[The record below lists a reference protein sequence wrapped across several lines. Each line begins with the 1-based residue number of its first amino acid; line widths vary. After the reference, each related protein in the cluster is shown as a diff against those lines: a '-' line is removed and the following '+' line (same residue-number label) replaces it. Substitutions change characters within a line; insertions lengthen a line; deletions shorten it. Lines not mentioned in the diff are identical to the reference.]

1 MNNKDLNKKV
11 DTLIE
16 KVKFPPE
23 RNRECIYCSKPFY
36 AHNLNQLSCSEK
48 CYQTHYNERIR
59 PVKELERTLAAL
71 KSEQYAM
78 EELKRSL
85 RTPENNLR
93 RNIEIIEHLTIDPLV
108 GTQYQVDQ
116 LIKAGIDFTTFDYKE
131 KVQNTKD
138 SFELIMGQHRL
149 TLIDENSIQISFNL

>member
-1 MNNKDLNKKV
+1 
-11 DTLIE
+11 
-16 KVKFPPE
+16 
-23 RNRECIYCSKPFY
+23 
-36 AHNLNQLSCSEK
+36 
-48 CYQTHYNERIR
+48 
-59 PVKELERTLAAL
+59 
-71 KSEQYAM
+71 M

-85 RTPENNLR
+85 RTPENKLR

-138 SFELIMGQHRL
+138 SFELIMGSYRIAFTNHNEIR
-149 TLIDENSIQISFNL
+149 IKNNSI